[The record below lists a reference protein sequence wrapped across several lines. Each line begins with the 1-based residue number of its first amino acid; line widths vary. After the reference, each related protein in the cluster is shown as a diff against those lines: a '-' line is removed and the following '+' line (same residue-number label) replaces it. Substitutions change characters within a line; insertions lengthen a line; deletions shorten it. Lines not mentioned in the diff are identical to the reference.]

1 VNYISL
7 FISVLLGWLVVS
19 TPKLVSA
26 QTSQG
31 IYFQVRFKKQGGI
44 FLNYFNKNYR
54 NSVIN
59 IINGKDGDTT
69 IVKYIETD
77 KPIIFSS
84 VCSYM
89 NNNISYQFIV
99 SVRLTHIADNKLMV

>member
-1 VNYISL
+1 MNYISL

-44 FLNYFNKNYR
+44 YLNYFN
-54 NSVIN
+54 
-59 IINGKDGDTT
+59 
-69 IVKYIETD
+69 
-77 KPIIFSS
+77 
-84 VCSYM
+84 
-89 NNNISYQFIV
+89 
-99 SVRLTHIADNKLMV
+99 NKEMGSGLG